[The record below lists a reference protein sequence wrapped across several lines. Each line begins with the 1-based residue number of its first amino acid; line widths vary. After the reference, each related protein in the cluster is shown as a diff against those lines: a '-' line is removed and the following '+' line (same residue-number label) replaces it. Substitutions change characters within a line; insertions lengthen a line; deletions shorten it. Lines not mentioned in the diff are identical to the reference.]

1 MPTTPSNCPRTVIVV
16 TLCASLL
23 LLCPPPAT
31 SFPEASCGDQSCID
45 CHLITRE
52 EAAQLLG
59 GAVDEVEAVNV
70 GDVPGTWE
78 VVVRKGGRKYPV
90 YLDFT
95 KRFLITGEIFRLG
108 TQESL
113 TRKRIYDLNRADV
126 SLIPT
131 DDAILLGSPAA
142 ANKIIVFD
150 DPECPYCR
158 KLFPEMQKV
167 VATRPDI
174 AFLIKMFPLVKLH
187 PDAMRKSQAIV
198 CAKSLAMLEDSFTG
212 KPVPDPTCKTDV
224 ITQTAELAIRLGINS
239 APTLVYPDGRV
250 MPGMVPAEQLITF
263 LGVPAPPAPP
273 TAPTPPTA
281 PAAPANPPGK

>member
-1 MPTTPSNCPRTVIVV
+1 MPTSLPNCPRSVIVV

-23 LLCPPPAT
+23 LLCPPSAAP
-31 SFPEASCGDQSCID
+31 FPEASCGDQSCID

-52 EAAQLLG
+52 EAAQLLA

-70 GDVPGTWE
+70 GEVPGTWE

-95 KRFLITGEIFRLG
+95 KRFLIAGEIFRLG

-113 TRKRIYDLNRADV
+113 TRKRINDLNRVDV

-131 DDAILLGSPAA
+131 DDAILLGSPEA

-167 VATRPDI
+167 VAARPDI

-187 PDAMRKSQAIV
+187 PDAMRKSLAIV
-198 CAKSLAMLEDSFTG
+198 CAKSLAMLEESFAD
-212 KPVPDPTCKTDV
+212 KQIPDPTCKTDV
-224 ITQTAELAIRLGINS
+224 VEKTMELAGRLGIAS
-239 APTLVYPDGRV
+239 APTLVYPDGRIV
-250 MPGMVPAEQLITF
+250 PGAAPANRIIEI
-263 LGVPAPPAPP
+263 LGVPA
-273 TAPTPPTA
+273 A
-281 PAAPANPPGK
+281 PAIPPGK